1 MKEWL
6 GITPF
11 VLAMGGVIV
20 FLFLLVFYYIKQL
33 LKQTQR
39 LAAQLKDRSREL
51 QRAYRQVSEVRSVA
65 MGLGQK
71 VSEQQEV
78 ILHLSE
84 RLKQLEN
91 TDNESR
97 LYSRASKMVKLGAD
111 INELIEECEL
121 PPAEAELMLSLQ
133 KKILGKE
140 TIPPLTEHPDVNER
154 KTRNKK

>member
-1 MKEWL
+1 MKESF
-6 GITPF
+6 GVTPF
-11 VLAMGGVIV
+11 VLAMGGVAI
-20 FLFLLVFYYIKQL
+20 FLFLFVFYYIKQL
-33 LKQTQR
+33 LKRTQH
-39 LAAQLKDRSREL
+39 LATQLKDRSREL

-71 VSEQQEV
+71 VSEQQEA
-78 ILHLSE
+78 IFHLSE

-97 LYSRASKMVKLGAD
+97 LYSRASKMAKLGAD

-133 KKILGKE
+133 KKMLGKE

-154 KTRNKK
+154 KTRKKK